1 VTFSLVACD
10 LEARQWGVSVA
21 SKFPAVGAVV
31 PWARGDV
38 GAIATQSY
46 ANVSYGPDGLELLT
60 GGASAQQVIDR
71 LTAADPEREQR
82 QLGVV
87 DASGGSASFS
97 GTQCMDWAGGR
108 TGPCYAA
115 QGNILAGPQV
125 VDALVETF
133 LATPGPLAVRMLA
146 ALLAADRAG
155 GDRRGRQGAAVI
167 VRQTDAG
174 YGGNNDILLDLR
186 VDDHADPVPELIR
199 VHGVYDL
206 LFGQTPSDQFLPLEG
221 ELGDEVRGL
230 LGGLGH
236 DSLPAWAGVE
246 NLEERLDPAGGAID
260 PQVLDALRSAATA
273 QIQR

>member
-46 ANVSYGPDGLELLT
+46 ANVSYGPDGLELLA
-60 GGASAQQVIDR
+60 GGASAQEVIDR
-71 LTAADPEREQR
+71 LTAADPEREHR

-87 DASGGSASFS
+87 DAGGGSASFS

-133 LATPGPLAVRMLA
+133 LATPGPLAVRMLE

-155 GDRRGRQGAAVI
+155 GDRRGRQGAAMI

-206 LFGQTPSDQFLPLEG
+206 LFGQTPPDQFLPLEG
-221 ELGDEVRGL
+221 ELSDEVQGL
-230 LGGLGH
+230 LEGLGH
-236 DSLPAWAGVE
+236 DSLPAWAGIE
-246 NLEERLDPAGGAID
+246 NLEERLDPAGATID
-260 PQVLDALRSAATA
+260 PKVLDALRAAATA

>member
-46 ANVSYGPDGLELLT
+46 ANVSYGPDGLELLA
-60 GGASAQQVIDR
+60 GGASAQEVIDR
-71 LTAADPEREQR
+71 LTAADPEREHR

-87 DASGGSASFS
+87 DAGGGSASFS

-133 LATPGPLAVRMLA
+133 LATPGPLAVRMLE

-155 GDRRGRQGAAVI
+155 GDRRGRQGAAMI

-206 LFGQTPSDQFLPLEG
+206 LFGQTPRDQFLPLEG
-221 ELGDEVRGL
+221 DLSDEVKEL
-230 LGGLGH
+230 LAGLGH
-236 DSLPAWAGVE
+236 DSLPAWAGIE
-246 NLEERLDPAGGAID
+246 NLEERLDPAGATID
-260 PQVLDALRSAATA
+260 PKVLDALRAAATA

>member
-1 VTFSLVACD
+1 MTFSLVACD

-31 PWARGDV
+31 PWARADV

-46 ANVSYGPDGLELLT
+46 ANVTYGPDGLELLA
-60 GGASAQQVIDR
+60 GGASAQEVIDR

-87 DASGGSASFS
+87 DTGGGSASFS
-97 GTQCMDWAGGR
+97 GTQCLHWAGGR

-133 LATPGPLAVRMLA
+133 LATPGQLAVRMLE

-167 VRQTDAG
+167 VRQTGAG

-221 ELGDEVRGL
+221 ELGNEVRGL
-230 LGGLGH
+230 LAGLGH

-260 PQVLDALRSAATA
+260 PRVLEALREAATA

>member
-1 VTFSLVACD
+1 MTFSLVACD

-31 PWARGDV
+31 PWARADV

-46 ANVSYGPDGLELLT
+46 ANVTYGPDGLELLA
-60 GGASAQQVIDR
+60 GGASAQEVIDR

-87 DASGGSASFS
+87 DTGGGSASFS
-97 GTQCMDWAGGR
+97 GTQCLHWAGGR

-133 LATPGPLAVRMLA
+133 LATPGQLAVRMLE

-167 VRQTDAG
+167 VRQTGAG

-206 LFGQTPSDQFLPLEG
+206 LFGQTPSDQFLPLVG
-221 ELGDEVRGL
+221 ELGNEVRGL
-230 LGGLGH
+230 LAGLGH

-260 PQVLDALRSAATA
+260 PRVLEALREAATA